1 MHYNIFVSQ
10 IVFASEEAIKN
21 ENPILFYA
29 NTFSQAHKLALDY
42 INKVLETCSY
52 YEYNICAITIYTFTP
67 NGQSKCLRKLQADR
81 IWGYYDDY
89 NNKQVTH
96 EKPNLNWQDI
106 DLNSPEIIT
115 FFSYL

>member
-10 IVFASEEAIKN
+10 VVFATEETVKN
-21 ENPILFYA
+21 QNPILFYA
-29 NTFSQAHKLALDY
+29 NTSEQAYELALEY
-42 INKVLETCSY
+42 INRVLETCSY
-52 YEYNICAITIYTFTP
+52 EYDICSITIYTFTP
-67 NGQSKCLRKLQADR
+67 NGQSKCLRRLQADR

-89 NNKQVTH
+89 SNQQVTY

-106 DLNSPEIIT
+106 DFNSPELIT